1 MLEPQITKKPDGYFT
16 CPVRRTMSIVE
27 GKWRLLIIN
36 SLLDGPLRF
45 NELKRQTGKVS
56 QRLLTAQLRAL
67 EEEGLVSRKILNV
80 MPPHVEYALTEKG
93 MGIKTVIDAMYAW
106 GEKELQADHP
116 RDTIQ

>member
-1 MLEPQITKKPDGYFT
+1 MTKAEISVKPDGYFT
-16 CPVRRTMSIVE
+16 CPVRRTMSIVG

-36 SLLDGPLRF
+36 SLLDGPMRF
-45 NELKRQTGKVS
+45 NALKRQTGKVS

-106 GEKELQADHP
+106 GDKELQADNQ
-116 RDTIQ
+116 REATQ

>member
-1 MLEPQITKKPDGYFT
+1 MPEPQITEKPDGYFT
-16 CPVRRTMSIVE
+16 CPVRRTMSIVG

-45 NELKRQTGKVS
+45 NELKRQKGKVS

-80 MPPHVEYALTEKG
+80 MPPHVEYALTAQG
-93 MGIKTVIDAMYAW
+93 MGITTVNVAM
-106 GEKELQADHP
+106 
-116 RDTIQ
+116 